1 MIVVDAN
8 IIAYRVL
15 ANDRTASAMRL
26 FDMDGEWISTSLW
39 EYEFSNILAMP
50 LRNELWNVQQALNA
64 LRDARKFLA
73 QVMEPSTET
82 VFEIVRRHKITAYDA
97 TYVAL
102 VIELNVPLV
111 TEDKELLKKFPGKTY
126 SMETYWNAFGN
137 RDLQEPAREYRVSSK
152 QKSVSRKK
160 GKD

>member
-8 IIAYRVL
+8 VIAYRVL
-15 ANDRTASAMRL
+15 ANDRTTLALRL

-50 LRNELWNVQQALNA
+50 LRNEAWNVQQAVNA

-73 QVMEPSTET
+73 RVMEPSTET

-97 TYVAL
+97 QYVAL
-102 VIELNVPLV
+102 AIELNVPLV
-111 TEDKELLKKFPGKTY
+111 TEDKELLKKFPGKAY

-160 GKD
+160 R

>member
-8 IIAYRVL
+8 VIAYRVL
-15 ANDRTASAMRL
+15 ANDRTTLALRL

-50 LRNELWNVQQALNA
+50 LRNEAWNVQQAVNA

-73 QVMEPSTET
+73 RVMEPSTET

-97 TYVAL
+97 QYVAL
-102 VIELNVPLV
+102 AIELNVPLV
-111 TEDKELLKKFPGKTY
+111 TEDKELLKKFPGKAY

-137 RDLQEPAREYRVSSK
+137 RDLQEPAGDYRVASK
-152 QKSVSRKK
+152 ARRVPRDKR
-160 GKD
+160 